1 MSLRMLTYLHYQ
13 IYVHVHL
20 NKSHEKASSRF
31 CLLFSP
37 KHTISR
43 KEKMYLQDE
52 VTNFPVAMHTAKSGI
67 YMLKAINVTNHL
79 ITLMMNDTATNFVV
93 SKTKH
98 RLVYPNFLNI

>member
-1 MSLRMLTYLHYQ
+1 MFLRMLMYLHYQ

-52 VTNFPVAMHTAKSGI
+52 VTNFPVGHAHCKEWHIYVESHKCYKSFDYI
-67 YMLKAINVTNHL
+67 
-79 ITLMMNDTATNFVV
+79 DDE
-93 SKTKH
+93 
-98 RLVYPNFLNI
+98 